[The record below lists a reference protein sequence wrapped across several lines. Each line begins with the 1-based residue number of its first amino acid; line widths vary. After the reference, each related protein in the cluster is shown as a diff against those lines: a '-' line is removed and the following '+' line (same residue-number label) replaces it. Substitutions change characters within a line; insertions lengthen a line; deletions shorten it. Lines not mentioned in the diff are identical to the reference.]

1 MKSLAIVL
9 YVVCFGVY
17 VLFTRQPDFIDGE
30 QADGKVELVK
40 DSLGNTIQ
48 QIRFHTGWKEFVV
61 QDNYLFRFFKQGEQV
76 VMVYEKSAPEK
87 GKVLHWWGYW
97 LRWDECLMS
106 IVLLGAMLAAAF
118 SVTSQPTPEALLEQL
133 SYEPEKKS
141 KYS

>member
-30 QADGKVELVK
+30 QADGVVEQVV
-40 DSLGNTIQ
+40 DSLGTTVH
-48 QIRFHTGWKEFVV
+48 QIRFHTGWKEFVI
-61 QDNYLFRFFKQGEQV
+61 QDEYIFRQFEKGQEV
-76 VMVYEKSAPEK
+76 VVIYEKSAPEK
-87 GKVLHWWGYW
+87 AKVKYWWGYW
-97 LRWDECLMS
+97 LRWDECILS
-106 IVLLGAMLAAAF
+106 LLLLGGMLAAAV
-118 SVTSQPTPEALLEQL
+118 SITSQPTPEALLEQL